1 LVVAGSAVDDGIPT
15 VSVIQGNFMKSIFAG
30 LALLICLAQP
40 VMAENP
46 APYSGMVTVETG
58 KSFRAFVKQVR
69 PAIKKHKF
77 NIVGVACGSCAVK
90 SMGKTVPGN
99 RVFFF
104 FAPRYAARMLAAST
118 AAGIEAPVR
127 FYVTEDP
134 DGTAKVTYRL
144 PSHVFGAYE
153 VPELTIM
160 GKELDKMMTT
170 ILAAAVSATK

>member
-1 LVVAGSAVDDGIPT
+1 MMAFVPFPSSGGI
-15 VSVIQGNFMKSIFAG
+15 FMKSVLTS
-30 LALLICLAQP
+30 LALLVLIAHP
-40 VMAENP
+40 AMAENP

-58 KSFRAFVKQVR
+58 KPFKSFVKQVR

-90 SMGKTVPGN
+90 SLGKTVPGN

-118 AAGIEAPVR
+118 AAGIEAPLR

-134 DGTAKVTYRL
+134 DRTAKVTYRL
-144 PSHVFGAYE
+144 PSQVFGAYE
-153 VPELTIM
+153 VPELTTM

-170 ILAAAVSATK
+170 ILAAALSATQ